1 MDPVKLDGIAQWPV
15 PTKVKDAQ
23 SFLGFTNFYQWFI
36 PNYFNIAHPLICYA
50 SVTDC
55 QGLTSKE
62 SFKVGCRLIEWIKSL
77 VSSGV
82 TRGCYGPITGTH
94 FSMDLMFLLLWSYH
108 FRLQTM
114 GRFSMRTHL
123 SHALHISQ
131 THLCIMANVIPSN
144 LTLFLT
150 VHSHAVH
157 GYAATH
163 MHITHIHAS
172 LPFCHHH
179 VVASLPPILICLSQ
193 TALIDLISTCT
204 YSMIV
209 YKSQGIDWHP
219 QSDSLGDF
227 TL

>member
-36 PNYFNIAHPLICYA
+36 PNYSNIAHPLICYA

-82 TRGCYGPITGTH
+82 TRGCYGSITGTH

-144 LTLFLT
+144 FILDSSFPCCAWPCCHT
-150 VHSHAVH
+150 HA
-157 GYAATH
+157 
-163 MHITHIHAS
+163 
-172 LPFCHHH
+172 HHTY
-179 VVASLPPILICLSQ
+179 SCFSSILPPPCGCLITSYL
-193 TALIDLISTCT
+193 D
-204 YSMIV
+204 M
-209 YKSQGIDWHP
+209 P
-219 QSDSLGDF
+219 FSDSIDRF
-227 TL
+227 DINMYIQYDSI